1 MSQSISINSLSRSSS
16 QSLKKIARFH
26 YVISISLL
34 VIGVAFTTYYIN
46 DILNNTSV
54 SNDSAA
60 EVGFSDKFDTETIN
74 KINKFKY
81 SNETTTPSIPSG
93 RTNPFTE

>member
-1 MSQSISINSLSRSSS
+1 MSQSISINSLSRSTSAS
-16 QSLKKIARFH
+16 IKKVAKFH
-26 YVISISLL
+26 YIISISLL

-46 DILNNTSV
+46 DILNNTS
-54 SNDSAA
+54 SATDSAA
-60 EVGFSDKFDTETIN
+60 QVGFSDKFDSDTIN

-81 SNETTTPSIPSG
+81 STETTAPVNTSG